1 MAYKVIQA
9 FVDLQDGDRVYRV
22 GDVYEGTDE
31 DRIKDLLSEES
42 KGRHESLM
50 GVSLIESDG
59 EDLLKEEIE
68 LPETG
73 EEVEIPEETKKPKKA
88 KK

>member
-22 GDVYEGTDE
+22 GDVYEWTDE

-42 KGRHESLM
+42 TGRHESLM

-68 LPETG
+68 LPE
-73 EEVEIPEETKKPKKA
+73 ETKKPKKA